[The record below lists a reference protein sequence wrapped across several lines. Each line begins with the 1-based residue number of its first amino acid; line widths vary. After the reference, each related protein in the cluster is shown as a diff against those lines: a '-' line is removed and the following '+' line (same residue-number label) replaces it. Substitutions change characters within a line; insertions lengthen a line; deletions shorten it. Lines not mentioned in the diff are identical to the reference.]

1 MKNAEARPLVRQ
13 IRSAHEFDRLIEKH
27 SSSTGLPII
36 ADFYSDGCGPCR
48 QMAPIFKKYAKKY
61 ADKAVFIKIDTNQI
75 HEVSSRYSVRSIP
88 TFIAFHNGKKVNEFS
103 GAGEGQLRQ
112 MTDSA
117 IDRAQYENVKLT
129 LEDLVTYYTTKDESK
144 TLESVQGVHTKCVEM
159 IKNNKNKECM
169 GAAAQKLAKNL
180 KKKYKE
186 APPLQPRFTPEDQAS
201 SNPDNKNENDA
212 SKNSSKNK
220 DTASDKPNLHLA
232 SIESL
237 QEELER
243 RLEAEQEAKDD
254 DSDTDY
260 AEFQHG
266 WSKSD
271 FPERVTIIGGGPAG
285 MSAAIY
291 AARAGL
297 NPVVIAP
304 PMGGQLQGKGVD
316 VENYPGMINVSGPAV
331 VSSMRTQAASFGAV
345 FVAESV
351 DSIDVTKRPF
361 VVNIIGSTGDNNST
375 NNNNANNNIHIET
388 HTIIVAT
395 GAESNW
401 LNIKG
406 EYDMRGGGVSTCAT
420 CDGHFFK
427 DTNVV
432 VVGGGDTAMEDA
444 LVLARTSKHVT
455 VVHRRDSFRASN
467 ILSDRVMNHPSISIR
482 WNTTVQEI
490 LGTDSDDGKKLVTG
504 VVLVEK
510 SASPGETTTISCS
523 AVFVAIGHTPT
534 TGFLEGVVE
543 FDPHHAGYVKTYSMS
558 TKTSLPGIYAAGDV
572 ADSVYRQAI
581 TSAGSG
587 AAAALD
593 AERWLSEEG
602 LGNEADEF
610 EAELLRELME
620 DMPSSSSASNVYDDV
635 GVSTKGYKESL
646 GVEL

>member
-1 MKNAEARPLVRQ
+1 MVRQ
-13 IRSAHEFDRLIEKH
+13 IRSAHEFDRLLEKH
-27 SSSTGLPII
+27 AGSTGLPVI

-48 QMAPIFKKYAKKY
+48 QMAPIFKKLAQEY

-75 HEVSSRYSVRSIP
+75 HEVSSRYSIRSIP
-88 TFIAFHNGKKVNEFS
+88 TFIAFHNGKKIQEFS

-112 MTDSA
+112 MTNA
-117 IDRAQYENVKLT
+117 ATDRAQHENVKLT
-129 LEDLVTYYTTKDESK
+129 LEDLVEYYHTKDESK
-144 TLESVQGVHTKCVEM
+144 TRESVEGVHTKCVEM
-159 IKNNKNKECM
+159 MKNNNNNNNECV

-180 KKKYKE
+180 KKKYKT
-186 APPLQPRFTPEDQAS
+186 APPLQPRFSPEDQAS
-201 SNPDNKNENDA
+201 SNPEKPNDSDA
-212 SKNSSKNK
+212 GNNGNSKN
-220 DTASDKPNLHLA
+220 TASGKADKPNLHLA
-232 SIESL
+232 SVESL

-243 RLEAEQEAKDD
+243 RLEAEQDAQEDADD
-254 DSDTDY
+254 DADE

-271 FPERVTIIGGGPAG
+271 FPERVIIIGGGPAG

-316 VENYPGMINVSGPAV
+316 VENYPGMINVTGPAV

-345 FVAESV
+345 FVAETV
-351 DSIDVTKRPF
+351 DALDIQSRPF
-361 VVNIIGSTGDNNST
+361 VVKTNST
-375 NNNNANNNIHIET
+375 NIAT

-401 LNIKG
+401 LHVKG

-427 DTNVV
+427 DTHVV

-455 VVHRRDSFRASN
+455 VVHRRDSFRASKV
-467 ILSDRVMNHPSISIR
+467 LAERVMHHPSISIR
-482 WNTTVQEI
+482 WNTTVLEI
-490 LGTDSDDGKKLVTG
+490 LGTDTDEDKKLVTG
-504 VVLVEK
+504 VVLE
-510 SASPGETTTISCS
+510 STASSPADTTTLSCS
-523 AVFVAIGHTPT
+523 AVFIAIGHTPT

-543 FDPHHAGYVKTYSMS
+543 FDPQHAGYVKTYDMS
-558 TKTSLPGIYAAGDV
+558 TKTSVPGIYAAGDV

-602 LGNEADEF
+602 LGNEAAEF

-620 DMPSSSSASNVYDDV
+620 DMPSSSSSSNVYDDASV
-635 GVSTKGYKESL
+635 NSKGYKESL
-646 GVEL
+646 GAEL